1 MSRTGVTRGFTGSGA
16 GTAPP
21 PVPQVLLRAQG
32 LVKRFDVPDHARG
45 VLARTTVKA
54 IDGIDL
60 ELRAGECFGLVGE
73 SGSGKTT
80 VARLLLR
87 LTEASAGRIEFEGED
102 ITAASGARLRAL
114 RQRMQIVFQN
124 PHSALNGRHT
134 IFDAIGEPLRVQR
147 RMVGAALAQRVH
159 ELMERVS
166 LPRGLAWRYP
176 HELSGG
182 QKQRVCIARALALEP
197 RLVVLD
203 EPTSALDV
211 SVQAQIL
218 ALLRELQREQRLTY
232 LFISH
237 NLAVVRYLCDRMA
250 VMYLGKVLERGAVPT
265 LFARPEHPYTQALL
279 AAAPRLAEA
288 APPALLQG
296 DIPSPTRLPPGC
308 RFHPRC
314 PERQISA
321 CRTEEPPLRALAP
334 GHDCAC
340 WLRGNAAPAQA

>member
-1 MSRTGVTRGFTGSGA
+1 MRGAFA
-16 GTAPP
+16 KA
-21 PVPQVLLRAQG
+21 
-32 LVKRFDVPDHARG
+32 
-45 VLARTTVKA
+45 TVKA
-54 IDGIDL
+54 VDGVDI

-87 LTEASAGRIEFEGED
+87 LTSASAGRIVFDGED
-102 ITAASGARLRAL
+102 ITAAAGARLREL
-114 RQRMQIVFQN
+114 RRRMQIVFQN

-134 IFDAIGEPLRVQR
+134 IFDAIGEPLRVQQ
-147 RMVGAALAQRVH
+147 RMSGAALAQRVH
-159 ELMERVS
+159 ALMDSVS
-166 LPRGLAWRYP
+166 LPRSLAWRYP

-218 ALLRELQREQRLTY
+218 ALLRELQRERQLTY

-237 NLAVVRYLCDRMA
+237 NLAVVHYLCDRMA
-250 VMYLGKVLERGAVPT
+250 VMYLGKVLEQGDVAT
-265 LFARPEHPYTQALL
+265 LFARPAHPYTQALL
-279 AAAPRLAEA
+279 AAAPRLAGG

-296 DIPSPTRLPPGC
+296 DIPSPSHLPTGC
-308 RFHPRC
+308 RFHTRC
-314 PERQISA
+314 GEAQVAA
-321 CRTEEPPLRALAP
+321 CRGEVPPLRALAS
-334 GHDCAC
+334 GHACAC
-340 WLRGNAAPAQA
+340 WLRGG